1 MAKSKGGNVKTITS
15 DPKLEQFIEFAK
27 KAGQSNDK
35 LAKEWYRS
43 LPRLKRNGTSN
54 HELVKQFVK

>member
-1 MAKSKGGNVKTITS
+1 MKTNT
-15 DPKLEQFIEFAK
+15 DPKLQQFVEFAV
-27 KAGQSNDK
+27 KAGQPNVK

-54 HELVKQFVK
+54 HELVKAFVK